1 MSRITLDEL
10 DQLTREKLP
19 FAVACGIKAERL
31 DSGSVTVRAIYQSQF
46 LRPGGT
52 LSGPLMMALADYAMY
67 AAILTR
73 LGLVE
78 MAVTSS
84 LNINF
89 LAKAIP
95 GDLIADAE
103 LIKLG
108 KRLVVGSVDIHV
120 AGESNQVAHATCTY
134 SIPSRS
140 VDSV

>member
-108 KRLVVGSVDIHV
+108 KRLAVGSVDIHV

-134 SIPSRS
+134 SIPSRR
-140 VDSV
+140 VDPV

>member
-19 FAVACGIKAERL
+19 FAAACGIKAERL
-31 DSGSVTVRAIYQSQF
+31 DFGSVTGRAIYHSKF

-108 KRLVVGSVDIHV
+108 KRLAVGSVDIHV

-134 SIPSRS
+134 SIPS
-140 VDSV
+140 

>member
-1 MSRITLDEL
+1 
-10 DQLTREKLP
+10 
-19 FAVACGIKAERL
+19 
-31 DSGSVTVRAIYQSQF
+31 
-46 LRPGGT
+46 
-52 LSGPLMMALADYAMY
+52 MALADYAMY

-108 KRLVVGSVDIHV
+108 KRLAVGSVDIHV
-120 AGESNQVAHATCTY
+120 AGESNRVAHATCTY
-134 SIPSRS
+134 SIPSDK
-140 VDSV
+140 VDTV

>member
-19 FAVACGIKAERL
+19 FAAACGIRAERL

-52 LSGPLMMALADYAMY
+52 LSGPLMMALADYAIY
-67 AAILTR
+67 AAVLTR

-89 LAKAIP
+89 LAKAMP
-95 GDLIADAE
+95 GDLIAEAE

-108 KRLVVGSVDIHV
+108 KRLAVGSVDIHV
-120 AGESNQVAHATCTY
+120 AGEPNLVAHATCTY
-134 SIPSRS
+134 SIPSHMTDT
-140 VDSV
+140 V

>member
-19 FAVACGIKAERL
+19 FAAACGIKAERL
-31 DSGSVTVRAIYQSQF
+31 DSGSVPVRAIYQSQF

-108 KRLVVGSVDIHV
+108 KRLAVGSVDIHV

-134 SIPSRS
+134 SIPS
-140 VDSV
+140 

>member
-19 FAVACGIKAERL
+19 FAAACGIKAERL

-78 MAVTSS
+78 MALTSS

-108 KRLVVGSVDIHV
+108 KRLAVGSVDIHV
-120 AGESNQVAHATCTY
+120 AGESNQGAHATCTY
-134 SIPSRS
+134 SIPSRR

>member
-108 KRLVVGSVDIHV
+108 KRLAVGSVDIRV

-134 SIPSRS
+134 SIPSRR
-140 VDSV
+140 VDPI

>member
-19 FAVACGIKAERL
+19 FAAACGIKAERL

-95 GDLIADAE
+95 GALIADAE

-108 KRLVVGSVDIHV
+108 KRLAVGSVDIHV

-134 SIPSRS
+134 SIPPRR
-140 VDSV
+140 VDPV

>member
-1 MSRITLDEL
+1 
-10 DQLTREKLP
+10 
-19 FAVACGIKAERL
+19 
-31 DSGSVTVRAIYQSQF
+31 
-46 LRPGGT
+46 
-52 LSGPLMMALADYAMY
+52 MMAVADYAMY

-108 KRLVVGSVDIHV
+108 KRLAVGSVDIHV

-134 SIPSRS
+134 SIPS
-140 VDSV
+140 